1 MNNSYTERERS
12 EVEVSLQRYL
22 GDARNNS
29 GGLI

>member
-12 EVEVSLQRYL
+12 EVEVSLKKSL
-22 GDARNNS
+22 GDARDNS